1 LVLVEES
8 TDTLELMWVMGLEGV
23 ASGSHT
29 SCPHS
34 THPIISSCVR
44 DPSAKEDN
52 MLILTRKKDEA
63 IRLGEDIRI
72 VFVQIKSGQVRLG
85 IECPSTMRVLREEL
99 YEAVRKEI
107 LNALSSDPS
116 QLKALPKRQMMSPKT
131 P

>member
-1 LVLVEES
+1 
-8 TDTLELMWVMGLEGV
+8 
-23 ASGSHT
+23 
-29 SCPHS
+29 
-34 THPIISSCVR
+34 
-44 DPSAKEDN
+44 

-72 VFVQIKSGQVRLG
+72 VLVQIKGGQVRLG

-116 QLKALPKRQMMSPKT
+116 QLKVLPRRQMMSPKT